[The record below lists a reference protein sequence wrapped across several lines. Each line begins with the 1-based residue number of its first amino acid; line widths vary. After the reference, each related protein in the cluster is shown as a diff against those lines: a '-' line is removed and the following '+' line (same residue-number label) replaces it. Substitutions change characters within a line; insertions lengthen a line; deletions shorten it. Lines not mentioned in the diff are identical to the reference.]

1 MQGLRRQES
10 GMPRE
15 LPRVRRVPRPGAGTE
30 RREPDR
36 GGAGLRTVLLRHA
49 RSLRQLREGAA
60 REGRCP
66 AVTVVLFWILL
77 QLDAPW
83 WAYAI
88 IFIRLIL
95 KILLLGYKEGSKENE

>member
-1 MQGLRRQES
+1 MQGLRRQDS

-15 LPRVRRVPRPGAGTE
+15 LPRVRRVPRPGAGSE
-30 RREPDR
+30 RLGQDR
-36 GGAGLRTVLLRHA
+36 GSAGLRTLLLRRA
-49 RSLRQLREGAA
+49 RSLHQLREGAA

-66 AVTVVLFWILL
+66 AVTIVLFWILL
-77 QLDAPW
+77 QMDAPW

-95 KILLLGYKEGSKENE
+95 KILIMGYKEGSKENE

>member
-1 MQGLRRQES
+1 MQGLRRQDS

-15 LPRVRRVPRPGAGTE
+15 LPRLRRVPRPGAEAE

-36 GGAGLRTVLLRHA
+36 GGAGLRSVHLRRA

-66 AVTVVLFWILL
+66 AVTIVLFWILL
-77 QLDAPW
+77 QMDAPW

-88 IFIRLIL
+88 ILIL
-95 KILLLGYKEGSKENE
+95 KILIMGYKEGSKENG

>member
-1 MQGLRRQES
+1 MQGLRRQDS

-15 LPRVRRVPRPGAGTE
+15 LPGVCRVPRSGAGSE
-30 RREPDR
+30 RLGQDR
-36 GGAGLRTVLLRHA
+36 GGAGLRTVLLRRA
-49 RSLRQLREGAA
+49 RSLHQLREGAA

-66 AVTVVLFWILL
+66 AVTIVLFWILL
-77 QLDAPW
+77 QMDAPW

-95 KILLLGYKEGSKENE
+95 KILIMGYKEGSKENE